1 VSSRPSAQDGG
12 ATGNGVWSGELRRLT
27 AGIIALIL
35 LIAFEAMAAAT
46 AMPVAVRSLNG
57 LAAYSWAFNGFLV
70 ASLLAMVVSGE
81 VCDQSGPRRPVV
93 VGVALFIAG
102 LVVAGLATSM
112 PVFVLGRAVQGLG
125 GGAVIVAVYVVVG
138 RSYGPDLRPR
148 VFAAMSAAW
157 VLPSIVG
164 PVVAGAV
171 ADHLTWRLV
180 FLGVPVLVLPA
191 AWLLLPR
198 LPRQRADDGTG
209 SPPRTGHKRAAVAA
223 AVGVTALQ
231 EAGHRLDWVGAVLAV
246 AGLALLVPALRRLL
260 PQGTVRFAAGLPA
273 TIGMRGLLAG
283 AFFGAEAFVP
293 LMLVSERGLS
303 TTQAGLSLTSGA
315 LGWAAGSWFQGH
327 AGSEWP
333 RYRLVRLGCLAV
345 SLGVGAVT
353 LVLTPVVPPGLTAV
367 AWVVGG
373 LGMGVAMASVSV
385 LLLELSPPQEQG
397 ANSAALQLS
406 DALGGVLTIGFAG
419 SVYAYVHAQP
429 GPDTA
434 AFAMIFVSM
443 AGLALAGSLLAARLR
458 PTHRATPTGAAV
470 GGSAS

>member
-1 VSSRPSAQDGG
+1 MSPHPSAQDGG
-12 ATGNGVWSGELRRLT
+12 ATTDSLWSDSRRRLT
-27 AGIIALIL
+27 AGIVALVL

-46 AMPVAVRSLNG
+46 AMPVAVRSLHG
-57 LAAYSWAFNGFLV
+57 LSAYSWAFNGFLV
-70 ASLLAMVVSGE
+70 SSLLAMVVSGE
-81 VCDQSGPRRPVV
+81 VCDEQGPRRPVV
-93 VGVALFIAG
+93 AGVALFVAG
-102 LVVAGLATSM
+102 LLVAGLATSM
-112 PVFVLGRAVQGLG
+112 PVFVLGRAIQGLG
-125 GGAVIVAVYVVVG
+125 GGAVIVALYVVVG
-138 RSYGPDLRPR
+138 RSYGADLRPR
-148 VFAAMSAAW
+148 VFAVMSAAW

-164 PVVAGAV
+164 PVVAGTV

-198 LPRQRADDGTG
+198 LAGLDGDG
-209 SPPRTGHKRAAVAA
+209 GVEAAPRTGHKRAAVAA

-246 AGLALLVPALRRLL
+246 VGVGLLVPALRTLL
-260 PQGTVRFAAGLPA
+260 PRGTVRFASGLPA

-293 LMLVSERGLS
+293 LMLVSERGISATL
-303 TTQAGLSLTSGA
+303 AGLSLTGGA

-327 AGSEWP
+327 PGSDWP
-333 RYRLVRLGCLAV
+333 RHRLVRLGCLAV
-345 SLGVGAVT
+345 ALGVATVA
-353 LVLTPVVPPGLTAV
+353 LVASPLVPPALTAL

-385 LLLELSPPQEQG
+385 LLLELSPANEQG

-406 DALGGVLTIGFAG
+406 DALGGVLAIGFAG
-419 SVYAYVHAQP
+419 SVYAYVHARP

-434 AFAMIFVSM
+434 AFEVIFVSM
-443 AGLALAGSLLAARLR
+443 ALLALAGSVLAARLS
-458 PTHRATPTGAAV
+458 PTRRAIAPAGTGPT
-470 GGSAS
+470 S

>member
-1 VSSRPSAQDGG
+1 MSSDPSAQDGD
-12 ATGNGVWSGELRRLT
+12 APSTGVWSGGLRRLT
-27 AGIIALIL
+27 AGIIALVL

-46 AMPVAVRSLNG
+46 AMPVAVRSPHG
-57 LAAYSWAFNGFLV
+57 LASYSWAFSGFLV
-70 ASLLAMVVSGE
+70 SSLLAMVVSGE
-81 VCDQSGPRRPVV
+81 VCDERGPRRPVI
-93 VGVALFIAG
+93 VGVVLFVAG
-102 LVVAGLATSM
+102 LMVAGLATSM
-112 PVFVLGRAVQGLG
+112 LVFVLGRAVQGLG
-125 GGAVIVAVYVVVG
+125 GGAVIVALYVVVG
-138 RSYGPDLRPR
+138 RAYDADLRPR

-164 PVVAGAV
+164 PLVAGAV

-198 LPRQRADDGTG
+198 LAGLQGDGTAAA
-209 SPPRTGHKRAAVAA
+209 PPRVGHKRAAVAA

-231 EAGHRLDWVGAVLAV
+231 EAGHRLDWVGLVLAV
-246 AGLALLVPALRRLL
+246 VGLALLVPALHRLL
-260 PQGTVRFAAGLPA
+260 PRGTVRFSAGLPA

-303 TTQAGLSLTSGA
+303 TTQAGLSLTGGA

-327 AGSEWP
+327 PGSEWP
-333 RYRLVRLGCLAV
+333 RHRLVRLGCLAV

-353 LVLTPVVPPGLTAV
+353 LVLTPVVPAGLTAV

-385 LLLELSPPQEQG
+385 LLLQLSPPQEQG

-434 AFAMIFVSM
+434 AFAVIFASM
-443 AGLALAGSLLAARLR
+443 AALALAGSLLAVRLR
-458 PTHRATPTGAAV
+458 PTHRATPTRAAV

>member
-1 VSSRPSAQDGG
+1 MSSRPSAQDGA
-12 ATGNGVWSGELRRLT
+12 ATSASVWSGELRRLT

-81 VCDQSGPRRPVV
+81 VCDQSGPKRPVV
-93 VGVALFIAG
+93 VGVALFIAR
-102 LVVAGLATSM
+102 
-112 PVFVLGRAVQGLG
+112 PRRGRARDLDARVRARPGHPGAG

-138 RSYGPDLRPR
+138 RSYDAGLRPR

-157 VLPSIVG
+157 VLPSVVG

-198 LPRQRADDGTG
+198 LPGPQEAGGADG
-209 SPPRTGHKRAAVAA
+209 PPRTGHKRAAVAA

-246 AGLALLVPALRRLL
+246 VGLALLGPALHRLL
-260 PQGTVRFAAGLPA
+260 PRGTVRFAAGLPA

-303 TTQAGLSLTSGA
+303 TTMAGLSLTGGA

-327 AGSEWP
+327 PGSEWP
-333 RYRLVRLGCLAV
+333 RHRLVRLGCVAV
-345 SLGVGAVT
+345 ALGVGAVV
-353 LVLTPVVPPGLTAV
+353 LVLMPAVPPGLAAA

-406 DALGGVLTIGFAG
+406 DALGGVLAIGFAG
-419 SVYAYVHAQP
+419 SVYAYAHAQP
-429 GPDTA
+429 GPDTV
-434 AFAMIFVSM
+434 AFGVIFASM
-443 AGLALAGSLLAARLR
+443 AVLALTGSLLAARLR